1 MSLHGVEKALYDL
14 NVDRRARETFK
25 ESPARF
31 ADRYRL
37 TGEEAAMLTGRD
49 VRGLASLAANPMLVW
64 GFWLML
70 APDGERGAPGYL
82 ARLRGETPARRPVP
96 ASGDSEGD

>member
-1 MSLHGVEKALYDL
+1 MSLNGVEKALYDL
-14 NVDRRARETFK
+14 NVDRRARETFI
-25 ESPARF
+25 ESPGRF

-37 TGEEAAMLTGRD
+37 TEEEAAMLADRD
-49 VRGLASLAANPMLVW
+49 VRGLAALPANPMLVW

-70 APDGERGAPGYL
+70 APKGERGTPAYL
-82 ARLRGETPARRPVP
+82 ARLRGETPARRPAR